1 MAIAHPLMPDR
12 DCVMPIYK
20 YKARDRFGTLLTGTV
35 ETSGAE
41 AVAGQL
47 DGLGYIPVLIQ
58 EDKSSAGGTEFWDRL
73 RTISAQDMIIF
84 SRQLATLI
92 NAGLPF
98 ITSFDALVEQTE
110 NPNLKRVIT
119 IVRRDVEGGMAFSD
133 ALARHP
139 KVFSDMYVNMIRA
152 GETGGVLDEI
162 LERLARLAEH
172 EADTRARIKAATRY
186 PKIVVVALVIAFGVL
201 MAFVVPRFA
210 ALYANF
216 KVELPLPTK
225 ILIGINTF
233 VHGYWHVTL
242 ISIAAAIIGFRWY
255 IHTEAGRFWWDAMKL
270 RLPVF
275 GPIFR
280 KTALSR
286 FARIFGTLTRSGLPI
301 LQTLDIVS
309 KTVGNVVL
317 ARVVENIRE
326 NARQGRGI
334 VQPMRV
340 SKIFPPVV
348 IQMVAIGEQTGRME
362 EMLLKVSDYYDMEV
376 EYSIRN
382 LSASLE
388 PLLLLVI
395 GGMVLLMALA
405 IFMPWWNLIHVFQG
419 R

>member
-1 MAIAHPLMPDR
+1 MP
-12 DCVMPIYK
+12 VYK

-35 ETSGAE
+35 ETTGAE

-47 DGLGYIPVLIQ
+47 DGLGYVPVFI
-58 EDKSSAGGTEFWDRL
+58 EEEKGSSGSSSALEYFRMITP
-73 RTISAQDMIIF
+73 QDMIIF

-110 NPNLKRVIT
+110 NPKLKKVIT
-119 IVRRDVEGGMAFSD
+119 QVRRDVEGGMAFSD

-172 EADTRARIKAATRY
+172 EAETRARIKAATRY
-186 PKIVVVALVIAFGVL
+186 PKIVISALVVAFGVL
-201 MAFVVPRFA
+201 MTFVVPKFA
-210 ALYANF
+210 ALYSNF

-225 ILIGINTF
+225 ILIGMNTF
-233 VHGYWHVTL
+233 FHQYWHVTL
-242 ISIAAAIIGFRWY
+242 VLILAAIFGSRWY
-255 IHTEAGRFWWDAMKL
+255 INTEAGRLWWDGFKM
-270 RLPVF
+270 RMPVF

-301 LQTLDIVS
+301 LQTLEIVS
-309 KTVGNVVL
+309 KTVGNVVI

-326 NARQGRGI
+326 SARQGRGI

-340 SKIFPPVV
+340 SKTFPPIV
-348 IQMVAIGEQTGRME
+348 IQMVAIGEQTGQME
-362 EMLLKVSDYYDMEV
+362 EMLMKVSDYYDMEV
-376 EYSIRN
+376 EYSLRN

-388 PLLLLVI
+388 PILLVGI
-395 GGMVLLMALA
+395 GGLVLLMALA